1 MENKLVSKGKKLT
14 EKAIKAGKLLEGHG
28 PEYMKRRAAFL
39 SELKK
44 EPGRVITYEEFKE
57 QTDLTY
63 YEIKKQ
69 VKAGEGDYSFIILI
83 DTDGIAEEKKKFTKS
98 RFTSRQSR
106 PARF

>member
-1 MENKLVSKGKKLT
+1 MRYALRRQEKLKEAFGD
-14 EKAIKAGKLLEGHG
+14 
-28 PEYMKRRAAFL
+28 AFL

-83 DTDGIAEEKKKFTKS
+83 DTDGIAEEKKKFTKKS
-98 RFTSRQSR
+98 LHFQTIS
-106 PARF
+106 PCKV